1 MSSYL
6 HVEVSVNFFFF
17 LFFFLLR
24 RTFKKICSLVDFIF
38 CRGVTSLRHKAPIS
52 HLYFG
57 YDGYFANQAGDTFSF
72 YCKTRGKQ
80 YCFLNYSSEMKES
93 LTNNARRILS

>member
-38 CRGVTSLRHKAPIS
+38 CRGVTSLRHKATNIVPIFWLTDIS
-52 HLYFG
+52 
-57 YDGYFANQAGDTFSF
+57 QT
-72 YCKTRGKQ
+72 KQ
-80 YCFLNYSSEMKES
+80 VTLFLSIVKQGV
-93 LTNNARRILS
+93 NNIVF